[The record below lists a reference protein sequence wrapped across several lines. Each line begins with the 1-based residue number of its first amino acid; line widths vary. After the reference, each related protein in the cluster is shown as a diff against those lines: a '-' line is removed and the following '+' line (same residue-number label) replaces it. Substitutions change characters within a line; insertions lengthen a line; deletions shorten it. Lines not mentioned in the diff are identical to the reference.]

1 MCSMKSL
8 IIAEKPSVANLI
20 ADALSISKNSKKA
33 DFFENDHFIVTSA
46 QGHIVEYEKPKQKW
60 NLDLLPLNRPEK
72 LQPIPRVKSKVD
84 LIKKLSKREDVESL
98 INACDAG
105 REGEL
110 IYNQVISYLK
120 INKPSKRLWLQSMT
134 KDGISK
140 AFTAIKPDSDFKG
153 LKDSA
158 LARTHADWV
167 IGMNGTRAITGWS
180 SKAYNVGFNKQV
192 VGRVKT
198 PTLALVVKRD
208 REIDNFISEKYFEI
222 TAEFKTK
229 SGNYL
234 GTYFDKEFTNKEFS
248 DEEKR
253 TKKNDRIFKLET
265 VESII
270 LSCKNEDGEIK
281 EEKKEKKE
289 YSEALFDLTTLQ
301 REANSRFG
309 FRAQQTLQITQG
321 LYQPRSGEGY
331 ITYPRTDSRRL
342 PNDYPNQV
350 LEILNNFIETKYSS
364 FSENILKKN
373 LVNPNEK
380 KVFDSKKVSDHFA
393 IIPTNIIPPNG
404 KLSEPETKIYDL
416 IVRRFL
422 AIFYPPVITQETTR
436 ITTIGKH
443 NFRTKGKILLDKG
456 WKEVLE
462 SATSETILNPI
473 DDNEKAKCFEVSKL
487 ENSTK
492 PKARYTDST
501 LLRAMETAGN
511 DLGDEEI
518 AMAMK
523 NKGIGT
529 PATRA
534 NTIED
539 LIKEN
544 YLFRTEEENGKKCIA
559 SHIRGKQLI
568 QDLDILDLKR
578 LTEANLTGEWELKL
592 KEMEEEKYSYDDFM
606 KETDKLRDEIIEK
619 AKSVNVDTDTF
630 IRPLDINCP
639 ITGLPVMETF
649 NRYTTDKPDE
659 STNINK
665 IISGRPV
672 SRNEAVLLIKSF
684 NGKEGRIKLEGFLS
698 RFGTFYG
705 ADVVLKETGK
715 YELDWGQEK
724 EVDLKEK
731 TSLGN
736 FDFVNTEVFYDDK
749 FYYFGKKGTNRISTL
764 ILSPYLNSDDEE
776 EKKRFSLPLDEAKK
790 LFNGEKTNI
799 LQFKSKR
806 KNARKPFFKA
816 RLYLDSKFK
825 PKFEMIKPEKAT
837 LKKEEKN

>member
-1 MCSMKSL
+1 MSSMKSL

-20 ADALSISKNSKKA
+20 ADALAINKKSKKA
-33 DFFENDHFIVTSA
+33 EFFENDNFIVTSA

-72 LQPIPRVKSKVD
+72 LQPITRVKSKVD
-84 LIKKLSKREDVESL
+84 LIKKLSKRDDVESL

-110 IYNQVISYLK
+110 IYHQVISYLK
-120 INKPSKRLWLQSMT
+120 IKKPSKRLWLQSMT

-140 AFTAIKPDSDFKG
+140 AFEGIRPDSDFKG

-208 REIDNFISEKYFEI
+208 LEIENFTPKQFYEI
-222 TAEFKTK
+222 TATFKTK
-229 SGNYL
+229 TGEYSGS
-234 GTYFDKEFTNKEFS
+234 YFDKEFNNKDFN

-253 TKKNDRIFKLET
+253 VRKNDRIFDPEVVNL
-265 VESII
+265 II
-270 LSCKNEDGEIK
+270 SSCKNQESEII

-289 YSEALFDLTTLQ
+289 YSEALFDLTSLQ

-342 PNDYPNQV
+342 PDDYPEQV
-350 LEILNNFIETKYSS
+350 IQTLNNFKDGKYST
-364 FSENILKKN
+364 FTKNILEKN
-373 LVNPNEK
+373 LVNAKDK
-380 KVFDSKKVSDHFA
+380 KIFDSNKVSDHFA
-393 IIPTNIIPPNG
+393 IIPTSIIPAND
-404 KLSEPETKIYDL
+404 KLSEPEAKIYDL

-422 AIFYPPVITQETTR
+422 AIFYPPVITEETTR
-436 ITTIGKH
+436 TTIVGNH
-443 NFRTKGKILLDKG
+443 NFKTKGKILIQKG
-456 WKEVLE
+456 WKDVLE
-462 SATSETILNPI
+462 SNTSETILNKI
-473 DDNEKAKCFEVSKL
+473 EDNEKAICKEISST
-487 ENSTK
+487 ENLTR
-492 PKARYTDST
+492 PKARYTDAT

-511 DLGDEEI
+511 DLGDDEI

-539 LIKEN
+539 LIKET

-559 SHIRGKQLI
+559 SHIRGRQLI
-568 QDLDILDLKR
+568 EDLAILDLKR
-578 LTEANLTGEWELKL
+578 LTEANMTGEWELKL
-592 KEMEEEKYSYDDFM
+592 KEMENEKYSYEDFM
-606 KETDKLRDEIIEK
+606 EETNKLRDEIIEK
-619 AKSVNVDTDTF
+619 AKTVNVDTDSF
-630 IRPLDINCP
+630 IRPLGIDCP
-639 ITGLPVMETF
+639 ISGLPVMETF

-665 IISGRPV
+665 IISGRPI
-672 SRNEAVLLIKSF
+672 NKDEAIKLIKSF
-684 NGKEGRIKLEGFLS
+684 NGNEGRIKIQGFLS
-698 RFGTFYG
+698 RFGTFYE
-705 ADVVLKETGK
+705 ADIVLQKSGK
-715 YELDWGQEK
+715 YELDWGQDK

-731 TSLGN
+731 KSLGY
-736 FDFVNTEVFYDDK
+736 FEYIKSEVFYDDK
-749 FYYFGKKGTNRISTL
+749 FYYFGKKGSNRISTL
-764 ILSPYLNSDDEE
+764 ILSPYLDSEDDEE
-776 EKKRFSLPLDEAKK
+776 KKKFSLPLDEAKK
-790 LFNGEKTNI
+790 LFNGEKTGI

-825 PKFEMIKPEKAT
+825 PKFEMIVPEKKP
-837 LKKEEKN
+837 KKTVEKK